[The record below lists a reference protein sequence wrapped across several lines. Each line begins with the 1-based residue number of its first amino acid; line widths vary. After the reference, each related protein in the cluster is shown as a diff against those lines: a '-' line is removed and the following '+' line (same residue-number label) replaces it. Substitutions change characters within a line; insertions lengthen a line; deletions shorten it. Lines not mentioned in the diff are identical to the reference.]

1 MNAWSKAYAL
11 AETLLPYEV
20 RSQPC
25 PKCKAGPFEPC
36 RTPSRRA
43 TGDHVS
49 RIDYLP
55 SEEIL
60 SPEARRWYLTL
71 PTQMRRTV
79 LTAYEAGWYAGMD
92 AGGWA

>member
-1 MNAWSKAYAL
+1 MS
-11 AETLLPYEV
+11 
-20 RSQPC
+20 SHPC
-25 PKCKAGPFEPC
+25 PKCKAAPFEPC
-36 RTPSRRA
+36 RTPSRKA
-43 TGDHVS
+43 TDDHVA

-60 SPEARRWYLTL
+60 STEARYWFMTL
-71 PTQMRRTV
+71 PTHLRQLV